1 MVLNKFFNHKPF
13 LFSAA
18 AVVAVGVLWY
28 FMRNNPSVGYLSAG
42 VIAIIISYLLFASIK
57 K

>member
-1 MVLNKFFNHKPF
+1 MTVNKFFNHKPF
-13 LFSAA
+13 LFSAG
-18 AVVAVGVLWY
+18 AVVAVGVIWY
-28 FMRNNPSVGYLSAG
+28 LLRNNPNVGYISAG